1 MKERLITVTAP
12 TITGT
17 SRLFNELTISLP
29 KPFHPKIY
37 STKTA
42 PASMEANHPDIAV
55 TTGFIAFR
63 KACFKKTEALL
74 SPLDLAVRI

>member
-12 TITGT
+12 IITGT

-37 STKTA
+37 STNTE
-42 PASMEANHPDIAV
+42 PANKLANQGVQLNI
-55 TTGFIAFR
+55 
-63 KACFKKTEALL
+63 
-74 SPLDLAVRI
+74 

>member
-12 TITGT
+12 IITGM

-29 KPFHPKIY
+29 KPFHPKTY

-42 PASMEANHPDIAV
+42 PASMDANHPEIAV
-55 TTGFIAFR
+55 TTGLRAFL
-63 KACFKKTEALL
+63 KA
-74 SPLDLAVRI
+74 

>member
-12 TITGT
+12 IITGM

-37 STKTA
+37 STKTE
-42 PASMEANHPDIAV
+42 PANRLANQPERAV
-55 TTGFIAFR
+55 TTGLREF
-63 KACFKKTEALL
+63 FKQ
-74 SPLDLAVRI
+74 

>member
-12 TITGT
+12 IITGT

-37 STKTA
+37 STNTE
-42 PASMEANHPDIAV
+42 PANKLANHPDRAV
-55 TTGFIAFR
+55 TTGLREFLIQWF
-63 KACFKKTEALL
+63 TTTLY
-74 SPLDLAVRI
+74 LDNPFEYAVKI